1 MNGTITGVDERVL
14 EKVRKLL
21 RLANDARGN
30 ESEASNAAEAAAR
43 IMRQHGISTATIE
56 ASGGEGEKR
65 AAETEGGVARG
76 RAPWMPELM
85 RTVAQ
90 SCFCLCEVEF
100 STPEGDRQLRMS
112 FRLYG
117 RESAV
122 ASAFAMADY
131 LKDVIW
137 RLSKDAER
145 PHYFRMGCAERL
157 GERVRENHEM
167 ALANQRA
174 EAERQSREAAA
185 RAKHPGA
192 TSTGT
197 ALVVILEDYA
207 EREREANEELRL
219 GLKPGTL
226 ARRRAEAEADH
237 AAREARYQQ
246 LLRDG
251 VEKGVAWSMV
261 QLNMTMERAVEYEAE
276 WQAREAARSAEPPPK
291 ERKRTKADESRE
303 RARHRRYMR
312 EMERRC
318 DPSWVAGRER
328 GDEVSLAR
336 QLQDRKDRRL
346 K

>member
-56 ASGGEGEKR
+56 AGGGEGER
-65 AAETEGGVARG
+65 RTQETEGGVARG

-122 ASAFAMADY
+122 ASAFALADY

-137 RLSKDAER
+137 RLSKNAER

-192 TSTGT
+192 WHTGT
-197 ALVVILEDYA
+197 SLVVILEDYA
-207 EREREANEELRL
+207 EKEHEANEELRL

-226 ARRRAEAEADH
+226 ARRRAEAESDR

-251 VEKGVAWSMV
+251 VEKGVAWNMT
-261 QLNMTMERAVEYEAE
+261 QMNMTMERATEYEAE
-276 WQAREAARSAEPPPK
+276 WNAREAARQAEPEKP
-291 ERKRTKADESRE
+291 RKKTKADESRE
-303 RARHRRYMR
+303 QARHRRYMR

-336 QLQDRKDRRL
+336 QLSDRKDGRL